1 MVDQIQNRI
10 SEISEKVSLLVQ
22 GISALKLENQNLEN
36 ALLKKEQELIELK
49 AKHNDELS
57 SSIEVTKQ
65 KVTESGSKNLEKRN
79 QEIDVLVKEIEICID
94 ELKK

>member
-22 GISALKLENQNLEN
+22 GISALKSENQNLEN
-36 ALLKKEQELIELK
+36 ALLKKEQEL
-49 AKHNDELS
+49 NDLRERHKSELS
-57 SSIEVTKQ
+57 TTITTTKQ
-65 KVTESGSKNLEKRN
+65 NVTESSSKNLKLKN
-79 QEIDVLVKEIEICID
+79 QEIDALVREIEICID

>member
-1 MVDQIQNRI
+1 M
-10 SEISEKVSLLVQ
+10 
-22 GISALKLENQNLEN
+22 
-36 ALLKKEQELIELK
+36 IELK

-57 SSIEVTKQ
+57 SSIEATKQ